1 MSDIADMIAKARAAK
16 GIDVHATLASTLKP
30 ELTPEMR
37 QAVAR
42 TVAEDRERKAKEQA
56 EAALAMT
63 LRQFDNAWGYPA
75 RAVQFVQRNPEP
87 QYPGMPGIVRAVA
100 EHLRAGRWVVML
112 GRYGPGKTTCATAAC
127 RMLAA
132 ERVTSRYYKAADLID
147 CYRHDCYRDGQEWSA
162 WIKRLNSTA
171 RVLVLDEIETLRETD
186 DERHTLARILD
197 ARYEALRPCVV
208 VSNLAPADFEQQVGG
223 RIADRLAQVGEIVKF
238 LNPSFRRAGGAA

>member
-1 MSDIADMIAKARAAK
+1 
-16 GIDVHATLASTLKP
+16 
-30 ELTPEMR
+30 
-37 QAVAR
+37 
-42 TVAEDRERKAKEQA
+42 
-56 EAALAMT
+56 
-63 LRQFDNAWGYPA
+63 
-75 RAVQFVQRNPEP
+75 
-87 QYPGMPGIVRAVA
+87 
-100 EHLRAGRWVVML
+100 ML

-223 RIADRLAQVGEIVKF
+223 RIADRLARWGDREVSQPVV
-238 LNPSFRRAGGAA
+238 PAGGRCPLKTIDYLAVAGRVSPTG